1 MSAHTDTEIAR
12 EAWPTSPAHFRR
24 FRDFTMA
31 HPRLVGV
38 KDQLIDAI
46 EETVPGSLIF
56 VLGPAGV
63 GKTTL
68 LLKAQQLLTAQM
80 LPCLE
85 SDPGRLPFVSVE
97 AIASATGNFNWR
109 DHFSRLLRRMDE
121 PLVDSKLSFDRF
133 PAERNCR
140 GQYTSAPRTAGME
153 LQHGVEQA
161 LRYRHPVAVF
171 VDEAQHLARMSS
183 GRKLSD
189 QLDVI
194 KSIANRTATIHV
206 LIGTYELLAFCNLSG
221 QLSRR
226 SVHIHF
232 ARYSAENLQDVQIFK
247 NVVLTFQNELP
258 LRVNFD
264 LVGEWE
270 FLYEG
275 SVGCVGILKDW
286 LMRAAIA
293 ANRRGEGIMTRKH
306 LERTA
311 LSVSQCEKILIEAR
325 EGEARLSEGPESR
338 TRLRT
343 LMGLGATA
351 EKAAPSCQGVQA
363 GRSLRNWRPGQRL
376 PKRDL
381 VGQVSAIGVG

>member
-1 MSAHTDTEIAR
+1 MPTDGDTAR
-12 EAWPTSPAHFRR
+12 EDSSKSSAQFRR
-24 FRDFTMA
+24 FRDSTMA
-31 HPRLVGV
+31 HPRLVAV
-38 KDQLIDAI
+38 KDRLTGAI
-46 EETVPGSLIF
+46 EEAASGSLIF

-68 LLKAQQLLTAQM
+68 LLKAQQLLTAKM
-80 LPCLE
+80 LPILE
-85 SDPGRLPFVSVE
+85 SDPGRLPLVSVE

-109 DHFSRLLRRMDE
+109 DHFSRLLRQMDE
-121 PLVDSKLSFDRF
+121 PLIDFKLPSDRF
-133 PAERNCR
+133 RTERNWR
-140 GQYTSAPRTAGME
+140 GQYSSAPRTAGME
-153 LQHGVEQA
+153 LQHAVEQA
-161 LRYRHPVAVF
+161 LRYRRPVAVF

-183 GRKLSD
+183 GRRLSD

-194 KSIANRTATIHV
+194 KSIANRTETIHV

-232 ARYSAENLQDVQIFK
+232 ARYAAENPEDIQVFK

-258 LRVNFD
+258 LRVKFD

-293 ANRRGEGIMTRKH
+293 ANRSGKGFMTRKH
-306 LERTA
+306 LEHTA

-325 EGEARLSEGPESR
+325 EGEARLSEGPDSH
-338 TRLRT
+338 TRLRN
-343 LMGLGATA
+343 LLGLRPVAV
-351 EKAAPSCQGVQA
+351 EKAQACQEVQV
-363 GRSLRNWRPGQRL
+363 GRSARQWRPGQRL

-381 VGQVSAIGVG
+381 VGQVVAIRI